1 VSAGILE
8 LDREEIDAFLREQ
21 VVGRIGCHADGLT
34 YVVPVIYAYD
44 GDCLYAHTLVGQKV
58 AMMRSNADVC
68 FEVDEYVEGS
78 WRSVIVQGRYEELEG
93 TESERA
99 LALLAARFAGR
110 GRSGDRPR
118 GDGRSSVSFR
128 IRIEEITG
136 RVVRR

>member
-110 GRSGDRPR
+110 GRPRDRPR

-136 RVVRR
+136 RAVSR